1 MRSFNTSG
9 PNNLKQHYTLFRE
22 DLVQQGMQ
30 LVEQE
35 RYFTVWAPRQT
46 GKSTYFMLLKNQLE
60 KLGYRVAK
68 INMED
73 LSHAAFPTI
82 RKRFQIVFAEAGI
95 QLEPIENFGDLA
107 NFIHGLDLEK
117 LVLIVDEIEGLN
129 PEYLGQFLHAIRQ
142 LFHSREQ
149 HCLKSVLLVGVSNIF
164 GVTEANASP
173 FNITDTLNIP
183 YFSDEETAALLSQHQ
198 QETGQVFDHKVVE
211 ELTRITANQPGLVN
225 GFAQQL
231 ILRTQGKPSIKME
244 DYNQVE
250 DWYLHK
256 AIDKNFANILKH
268 AKLHREF
275 VEKLLFR
282 ELEVPFEIDRE
293 SIKGLHVNGLIRW
306 NERNMVEFW
315 VPFYKKRLQSA
326 LYPYTNGEREELS
339 SSLFAPDFFNAQG
352 KLALKKL
359 IDAYKS
365 YVKRRGFG
373 VFREKSEDGRYTSIK
388 EAGLIYSFETFIAAF
403 LLQAEGKSYR
413 EANAGLGKSDL
424 ILNVNKQE
432 ILFESKKYYGF
443 TQFENGKKQL
453 AYYAVSLGL
462 NEAVYL
468 VFTPSHLNYP
478 APVVEQEEVLNG
490 ITIHTFLIEYD
501 EEKDF

>member
-9 PNNLKQHYTLFRE
+9 PNNLVQHYTLLRE

-30 LVEQE
+30 FVQAE

-46 GKSTYFMLLKNQLE
+46 GKSTYFLLLKTQLE
-60 KLGYRVAK
+60 KVGYRVVK

-82 RKRFQIVFAEAGI
+82 RKRFQIVFAEADLKLG
-95 QLEPIENFGDLA
+95 EIENFGDLA
-107 NFIHGLDLEK
+107 NFIYGLNLEK

-142 LFHSREQ
+142 LFHSRDK

-183 YFSDEETAALLSQHQ
+183 YFSDEETVELLGQHQ
-198 QETGQVFDHKVVE
+198 RETGQVIDPKVVE
-211 ELTRITANQPGLVN
+211 EVSRITANQPGLVN

-231 ILRTQGKPSIKME
+231 ISRTQGKSSIEME
-244 DYNQVE
+244 DYRQVE
-250 DWYLHK
+250 DWYLHE

-268 AKLHREF
+268 AKLHRGF

-282 ELEVPFEIDRE
+282 ELEIPFEIDRE
-293 SIKGLHVNGLIRW
+293 SIKELHVNGLIRK
-306 NERNMVEFW
+306 NEQRMVEFW

-339 SSLFAPDFFNAQG
+339 SSLFAPDFFNEQG
-352 KLALKKL
+352 KLALNKL
-359 IDAYKS
+359 MDTYKN

-373 VFREKSEDGRYTSIK
+373 VFREKSDDGSYTSIK

-443 TQFENGKKQL
+443 AQFENGKKQL
-453 AYYAVSLGL
+453 AYYAASLGL
-462 NEAVYL
+462 KEAVYL
-468 VFTPSHLNYP
+468 VFTPSHLKYP
-478 APVVEQEEVLNG
+478 APVVENQEELNG
-490 ITIHTFLIEYD
+490 IFIHTFLIGYD